1 MCLFSKLRTNILN
14 PYYAIAELN
23 KIVNGTLE
31 YDCTKLTDL
40 TGRIS
45 FIRTFGVQVPTTMT
59 SATRTTILLT
69 MLTSPIRSGNY
80 RKR

>member
-31 YDCTKLTDL
+31 YDCTKLT
-40 TGRIS
+40 GRIS

-69 MLTSPIRSGNY
+69 MLTSIRSGNY